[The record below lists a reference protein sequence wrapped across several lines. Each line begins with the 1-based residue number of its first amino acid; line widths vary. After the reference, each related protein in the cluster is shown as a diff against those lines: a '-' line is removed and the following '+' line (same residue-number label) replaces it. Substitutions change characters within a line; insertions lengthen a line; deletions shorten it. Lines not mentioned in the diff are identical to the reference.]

1 MTDLKRSAIAAALTF
16 TLVSGLAAC
25 DTNDDAKP
33 AEAATSVSPSAR
45 PSDKEAKNKN
55 TSESDTDKSPA
66 KSKPSA
72 SPSPKGPYK
81 PATPK
86 RPAQNVPVPGPLPEV
101 AKEESKAGQVAFIEH
116 WFKEFNYGLETNK
129 LRLEFWEM
137 TNKSCIYCKMVQRVR
152 KMMEKDG
159 SWNIGGELNPK
170 KIQPTLESLDSG
182 VYQIRLIV
190 IENPRKR
197 YFPGNPKPYEE
208 IPGGTVEDAFVE
220 LRRVDGQWRV
230 EGIHTIAK

>member
-1 MTDLKRSAIAAALTF
+1 
-16 TLVSGLAAC
+16 
-25 DTNDDAKP
+25 
-33 AEAATSVSPSAR
+33 
-45 PSDKEAKNKN
+45 
-55 TSESDTDKSPA
+55 
-66 KSKPSA
+66 
-72 SPSPKGPYK
+72 
-81 PATPK
+81 
-86 RPAQNVPVPGPLPEV
+86 
-101 AKEESKAGQVAFIEH
+101 
-116 WFKEFNYGLETNK
+116 
-129 LRLEFWEM
+129 
-137 TNKSCIYCKMVQRVR
+137 
-152 KMMEKDG
+152 MEKDG